1 MFLIVASRL
10 FSSVRWVLRLR
21 LNRMRRRVL
30 RRWRGGL
37 LLCECA
43 SRNNATHQRC
53 HQYSLELLYHY
64 FWPPHVSSHARM
76 GGRRDAPPE
85 TQQDGCH
92 VTLLALQS
100 RQAIKS
106 LTSIPLQRTLSHE
119 TRTIPCKEMQNEKC
133 KRKLRGSLFVSHFA
147 FLIFHFAFLMLILML
162 PTFPLISKARSEIV
176 CSPAPLIGRSSV

>member
-1 MFLIVASRL
+1 
-10 FSSVRWVLRLR
+10 
-21 LNRMRRRVL
+21 
-30 RRWRGGL
+30 
-37 LLCECA
+37 
-43 SRNNATHQRC
+43 
-53 HQYSLELLYHY
+53 
-64 FWPPHVSSHARM
+64 M

-133 KRKLRGSLFVSHFA
+133 KMQKEAERFALRLSFC
-147 FLIFHFAFLMLILML
+147 IFNFSFCIPDAD
-162 PTFPLISKARSEIV
+162 SDAADV
-176 CSPAPLIGRSSV
+176 PAHIKGA